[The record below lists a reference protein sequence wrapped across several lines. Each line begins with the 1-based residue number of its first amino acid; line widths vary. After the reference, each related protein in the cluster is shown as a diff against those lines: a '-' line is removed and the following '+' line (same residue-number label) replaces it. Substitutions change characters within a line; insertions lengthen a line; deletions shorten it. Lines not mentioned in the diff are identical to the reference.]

1 MMGATHTSISTTAS
15 KKQTMM
21 EKNDSADQVLDI
33 MQRAEAKGQTM
44 KQPFKPQLN
53 PIVGKGGTAVPRIGG
68 AKVKTTA
75 TGSG

>member
-1 MMGATHTSISTTAS
+1 
-15 KKQTMM
+15 M
-21 EKNDSADQVLDI
+21 EYWIGLDAI
-33 MQRAEAKGQTM
+33 HKLTKGQTM

-68 AKVKTTA
+68 SKVKTTA